1 MSHQLHM
8 NRRKLIVNNIVG
20 ISIIIV
26 IITQLLFFKLIAIM
40 SVVVYPMA
48 VFIPYGL
55 YAVYKTIINYHINLQ
70 IKIIKIA
77 LKIFYI
83 ILSVLFLNMLFSY
96 PNITLSYIIYFISIP
111 TSIIGLAGFLK
122 GVMINVY
129 SPLFRFLNILI
140 GMFTVFYTSFAIIFS
155 ELNFIF
161 HLITLLTV
169 LSFNGILRAALY
181 LSEYGLKLNKMKSFK
196 IVFYIIDTN
205 PTVKNIE
212 ESHF

>member
-1 MSHQLHM
+1 MSHQFFM

-26 IITQLLFFKLIAIM
+26 IFAQLLFFRLIAIM
-40 SVVVYPMA
+40 SIVVYPMA
-48 VFIPYGL
+48 VLLPYGV
-55 YAVYKTIINYHINLQ
+55 YSIYKTIINYDMNLQ
-70 IKIIKIA
+70 VKILKIA
-77 LKIFYI
+77 FIIFYI
-83 ILSVLFLNMLFSY
+83 TFCVIFLNMLFSY

-111 TSIIGLAGFLK
+111 TSIIGLAGFFK

-169 LSFNGILRAALY
+169 LSFNGILRTALY

-196 IVFYIIDTN
+196 IVYYIINTN